1 MSRTSVSLLD
11 PSNKGCCIVRISL
24 WWIFEARQNGL
35 LGSAN
40 FFMAL
45 FCILLS
51 SVFVPRI
58 PIQSTCVDRQTRA
71 SRPQKKFIYFS
82 FFYSISAVVHIPIF
96 FNYFQVLSKRYVKKN
111 VFYFLK
117 IKTQQLMLNFVLIF
131 LTDQAIGCLLDT
143 TQVMLIQPTYD
154 QICTMLMQVP

>member
-1 MSRTSVSLLD
+1 MAFWGVPIFLWLCFAFCCHLYLYHVYLYKVHALTGKQEPVDHKKNLSISVS
-11 PSNKGCCIVRISL
+11 
-24 WWIFEARQNGL
+24 FT
-35 LGSAN
+35 
-40 FFMAL
+40 
-45 FCILLS
+45 LS
-51 SVFVPRI
+51 QPLY
-58 PIQSTCVDRQTRA
+58 
-71 SRPQKKFIYFS
+71 IYQF
-82 FFYSISAVVHIPIF
+82 F